1 MSELEKAT
9 PTLGEIALR
18 RDHLIGQSNPRTRS
32 DYVVL
37 LEGSKNVV
45 DLSVTAR
52 FRICYVPDQLIITPE
67 SFDDYLLELGEDVF
81 QSIEHISACVLD
93 DINNQIVPRWVQ
105 VSVTGQK
112 ADLSLGTHSV
122 MIEDRQPNWDN
133 PSLLARF
140 AKF

>member
-1 MSELEKAT
+1 MSELKNTT
-9 PTLGEIALR
+9 PVLGETVLR
-18 RDHLIGQSNPRTRS
+18 RDHLLGRPNPRTRL

-37 LEGSKNVV
+37 LEVSKNIA
-45 DLSVTAR
+45 DLSAMAQ

-67 SFDDYLLELGEDVF
+67 SFDDYLLELGADAFE
-81 QSIEHISACVLD
+81 SIEQISACVLD

-105 VSVTGQK
+105 VGVTGQRT
-112 ADLSLGTHSV
+112 DLSLGTHSV

-140 AKF
+140 AKY